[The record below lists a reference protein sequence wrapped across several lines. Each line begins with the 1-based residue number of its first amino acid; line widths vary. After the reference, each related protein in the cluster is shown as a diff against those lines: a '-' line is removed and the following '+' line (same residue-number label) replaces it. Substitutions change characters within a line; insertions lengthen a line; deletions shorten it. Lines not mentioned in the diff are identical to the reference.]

1 MLQVKG
7 LLLEMDDL
15 RSSLLMRD
23 EEIKQLRRQLEA
35 AERLIGKRVKTP

>member
-15 RSSLLMRD
+15 RSSVRVRD
-23 EEIKQLRRQLEA
+23 EEIEQLRRQLEV
-35 AERLIGKRVKTP
+35 AERLIGKRTNAK